1 MAPSRSSKVAMGSS
15 NEPVG
20 ELGGE
25 LVAFASGALGS
36 DADAD
41 DGSDGLSSGAD
52 DEERTSG
59 AA

>member
-1 MAPSRSSKVAMGSS
+1 MGSS